1 MNTHLFFRRI
11 ALLVAVCAGVI
22 VLGDVSK
29 QTGIISAAP
38 KAPAGSATY
47 TAVADATIKQSAPDL
62 NYGSAPT
69 LDVLHGLEG
78 SENGAALIRFDI
90 SALPSDATIDS
101 AYLQLYLESGTGLN
115 PVDLSLRIVTSSWN
129 ESTVTWNTAPAATP
143 GWITWSMDA
152 TPGYKTTIDLSGWVA
167 YWMTLPNYG
176 VQLSGPT
183 SNLFTRT
190 FSSREGYNAA
200 PSLVV
205 NYHRPPTVMSGHIYV
220 GDVGDTSTPLPGIEV
235 ALYCSSGAN
244 VQGDLVDRTDTDAQ
258 GAYTVGTT
266 SICEYYNVMSF
277 APPGYYS
284 LDATSSAGIR
294 RSPTWIQ
301 YLSNQTAHTYTGDA
315 FWDKV
320 TPPVDNT
327 PPGFWANFAP
337 TQWVNTQTVPASE
350 QVADTLSGLRVASAQ
365 FRYSV
370 TGGETWSNWHGA
382 SITGADGTTSP
393 QTISANVPFGHD
405 SGPTSKNWV
414 QFQVADMQG
423 NPGTGPTHAIN
434 VDSIPPQNPTG
445 LSSSTHTPGV
455 WSNNPQVTAQWSGA
469 TDDRSGLKGYSV
481 AWDHSSTT
489 VPGVFVATSGTSF
502 TNNASADSPDWWF
515 HVRSIDQ
522 AGNAAVGAKHL
533 GPFKI
538 DTTPPM
544 VFLTAPTAGAVAT
557 ATFIV
562 SWSGT
567 DASGIASYDVQTN
580 TDGGAWSAWLTG
592 VTYQSATFAGQ
603 RGHTHYFRARAH
615 DLAGNVSGWSS
626 SGWAKLGTDIVVTVR
641 YESGVG
647 CSTARVYN
655 NDTLVGWTNGQGQAT
670 AHDVLV
676 GDQLSALC
684 LVYEHTAARP
694 DHDRYGYSSGKNWD
708 WRAYQTSIDID
719 NDGNPHRYAVTSG
732 TSSATLTVRKKNA
745 LIGMHTIFSVL
756 WDANT
761 AYLNDFVQG
770 VRSASAL
777 LYDVTD
783 GQMFFEVIEIFDNRE
798 HGDGSDAVVYPS
810 NDCGIGDAVPYAITQ
825 SSGRRI
831 HLARS
836 YCEDYP
842 GKLNYGMSRLAA
854 ATVIHEFGHDALGLG
869 DEYYGRNGEPPANN
883 SCTPTGDP
891 NNPIKGCCTINW
903 IDNPS
908 DAERD
913 RQGSIMN
920 DHFRATELCSR
931 ADPAH
936 PHNAET
942 DQDGVNPGETTWET
956 LIRHYGTP
964 YSAYFQLQSPDT
976 RHVAVV
982 PGPSAFPVPSWI
994 EIHVGDKN
1002 TGVCS
1007 PYTQKFLYASSPAKR
1022 AEAWVNRPDGIDLHQ
1037 GFTNDKGEIAIYGAH
1052 TGDTVHAKLTQKVG
1066 ETTVTLFESSEKII
1080 ACPATTPV
1088 KTLAPMPFTLTPS
1101 ILPLGANLVQVQVQA
1116 SSTLPSAPQVVL
1128 SQDGLSTPIS
1138 VTLTYNSA
1146 LALYTGQAMLS
1157 TALEPAGQADVQAT
1171 DSAGGRV
1178 AVLQS
1183 FRLLPVKA
1191 AVLNLHLFSRDAQF
1205 ALFLPPGSL
1214 IADTVISIQN
1224 TTIGS
1229 PAQGNL
1235 VLVGSPYQVITA
1247 SGQSQLKGN
1256 GTINITYPAEQA
1268 ASVRL
1273 GTLQLYRWDEAQNRW
1288 VAAGRGTLD
1297 TERRF
1302 VSTQIDHLSVFA
1314 LLGERVGSGNLYLPL
1329 VRR

>member
-557 ATFIV
+557 ATFNV

-592 VTYQSATFAGQ
+592 VTYQSATFTGQ
-603 RGHTHYFRARAH
+603 RGHTHYFRVRAH

-626 SGWAKLGTDIVVTVR
+626 SGWAKPGVNVTVR
-641 YESGVG
+641 VQNENATPLQFAEVDLNGAFGGTTDSAGF
-647 CSTARVYN
+647 A
-655 NDTLVGWTNGQGQAT
+655 TLGN
-670 AHDVLV
+670 VLV
-676 GDQLSALC
+676 GDQL
-684 LVYEHTAARP
+684 AARYLIEQHP
-694 DHDRYGYSSGKNWD
+694 SNKGAHDYWGGGNA
-708 WRAYQTSIDID
+708 AYRTYITSVGFD
-719 NDGNPHRYAVTSG
+719 NAGNPQMFAVSNP
-732 TSSATLTVRKKNA
+732 SATQVLVVRRDQPLVGIYIVA
-745 LIGMHTIFSVL
+745 SVE
-756 WDANT
+756 WDASS
-761 AYLNDFVQG
+761 AYLNEVLNGLQQ
-770 VRSASAL
+770 ASAY
-777 LYDVTD
+777 LYDLTD
-783 GQMFFEVIEIFDNRE
+783 GQMLFNRIEVYDNKSHWNDADIQIYASNNVWPNA
-798 HGDGSDAVVYPS
+798 HGSVGGIWHGTDQHIYVGRYWDGNHMDQGPW
-810 NDCGIGDAVPYAITQ
+810 NQQNGFRTF
-825 SSGRRI
+825 
-831 HLARS
+831 
-836 YCEDYP
+836 
-842 GKLNYGMSRLAA
+842 
-854 ATVIHEFGHDALGLG
+854 IHEFGHYGLDLY
-869 DEYYGRNGEPPANN
+869 DEYLNASGGKTGAGCTTDRTATPPGEQASFMAYQFTATEMCSTLTVHPHNTNTLQQAKNGEPVWE
-883 SCTPTGDP
+883 TVYKRYKDTQ
-891 NNPIKGCCTINW
+891 NPPRWTIER
-903 IDNPS
+903 PS
-908 DAERD
+908 DR
-913 RQGSIMN
+913 GSIM
-920 DHFRATELCSR
+920 
-931 ADPAH
+931 
-936 PHNAET
+936 
-942 DQDGVNPGETTWET
+942 
-956 LIRHYGTP
+956 
-964 YSAYFQLQSPDT
+964 
-976 RHVAVV
+976 
-982 PGPSAFPVPSWI
+982 PGPTSIPVAYWVSAAI
-994 EIHVGDKN
+994 RNDAN
-1002 TGVCS
+1002 TGVCA
-1007 PYTQKFLYASSPAKR
+1007 PFTMGWQYQNGAPAAGFDVWTEGLIR
-1022 AEAWVNRPDGIDLHQ
+1022 LDQ
-1037 GFTNDKGEIAIYGAH
+1037 GKTSDTGDITIFGAH
-1052 TGDTVHAKLTQKVG
+1052 AGDTIRVHKDSSSGSTALTSCPMAGLAAPSSRVKLTQD
-1066 ETTVTLFESSEKII
+1066 
-1080 ACPATTPV
+1080 
-1088 KTLAPMPFTLTPS
+1088 PFTLDVRVVPS
-1101 ILPLGANLVQVQVQA
+1101 
-1116 SSTLPSAPQVVL
+1116 SSGTTVVL
-1128 SQDGLSTPIS
+1128 T
-1138 VTLTYNSA
+1138 A
-1146 LALYTGQAMLS
+1146 QAS
-1157 TALEPAGQADVQAT
+1157 TALASAPLVQIQQAGAPDLTTVALTFNGTAYTGSAGLNAALPLQGMVRAQAT
-1171 DSAGGRV
+1171 DRGGYTVITFTPFKLQRALASDLTWVQSADAKMEV
-1178 AVLQS
+1178 FLQ
-1183 FRLLPVKA
+1183 R
-1191 AVLNLHLFSRDAQF
+1191 
-1205 ALFLPPGSL
+1205 GSL
-1214 IADTVISIQN
+1214 TGDAIVGVSAASQAKPQT
-1224 TTIGS
+1224 G
-1229 PAQGNL
+1229 L
-1235 VLVGSPYQVITA
+1235 VLVGKPYAVNVSTGATALNIPANVNLYYASEDVGSLDLKALRIYHWDESSGRWVADGGTVDLENHLVSTQV
-1247 SGQSQLKGN
+1247 S
-1256 GTINITYPAEQA
+1256 
-1268 ASVRL
+1268 RL
-1273 GTLQLYRWDEAQNRW
+1273 GTYIL
-1288 VAAGRGTLD
+1288 AAR
-1297 TERRF
+1297 
-1302 VSTQIDHLSVFA
+1302 QA
-1314 LLGERVGSGNLYLPL
+1314 GSLYLPF